1 MSNISMKNVVFHDW
15 ELQNHVPCQ
24 VRLALARFFARIQ
37 VFGNMLFAAI
47 IIDMKPAP
55 LMQELKDRVRSLP
68 HEPGVYIFK
77 DTRARIIYIGKA
89 KDLRSRVSSYMRDPA
104 PGPGA
109 EKLGMLRA
117 DMRGLDFIVTRNEVE
132 ALILEATLIKKHKP
146 RYNVMLKDDKS
157 YPYIKLTNEDY
168 PRLDLT
174 RRVLDDGARYFGPY
188 SSAYGVRGA
197 LNFLR
202 KTFPLRRC
210 NSMKKQ
216 PCMYHH
222 MGQCLGPCGGD
233 VDKEQYAAN
242 VRAVAQFLSGKHR
255 ELMKELRESMT
266 RAAADTRFEQ
276 AAIMRDRL
284 LAMEKLFDQKQE
296 AVWGHAVDL
305 DVIGIAS
312 EPGIACAEAL
322 FVRNGALTGHDP
334 FLLRPGAAAGE
345 EEILA
350 RFVEQYYAHR
360 EDVPPEVLLTRA
372 PDDPALLAAF
382 LTERRGRPVT
392 VKLPLR
398 GRKRKLADMA
408 DANAGE
414 HLRDHVRRDMAN
426 RDQARALSAA
436 LETKLG
442 AAFPLRRIAGFD
454 ISTIQGTNTVGSA
467 VAFLNGMPDKDGYR
481 KFVIRGHGQDDFS
494 SMREMAA
501 RYLKNVR
508 AGKWPRPDLIIV
520 DGGKGQLSAV
530 QQGIVDA
537 EYFDEPLYVIGF
549 AKQAAVS
556 HVMGREE
563 PLFYEPD
570 EPALHMALRVI
581 AEAHRFAVSFHR
593 RKRTEAML
601 GE

>member
-1 MSNISMKNVVFHDW
+1 M
-15 ELQNHVPCQ
+15 E
-24 VRLALARFFARIQ
+24 
-37 VFGNMLFAAI
+37 
-47 IIDMKPAP
+47 
-55 LMQELKDRVRSLP
+55 ELKDRVRRLP
-68 HEPGVYIFK
+68 HEPGVYLFK
-77 DTRARIIYIGKA
+77 DARERIIYIGKA
-89 KDLRSRVSSYMRDPA
+89 KDLRNRVSSYMREPA

-117 DMRGLDFIVTRNEVE
+117 DMRGLDTILTRNEVE

-157 YPYIKLTNEDY
+157 YPYIKLTKEDY
-168 PRLDLT
+168 PRIDLT

-188 SSAYGVRGA
+188 SSAYGVRGT

-210 NSMKKQ
+210 NHMKKS

-222 MGQCLGPCGGD
+222 MGQCLGPCGGE
-233 VDKEQYAAN
+233 VDKEQYDAN
-242 VRAVAQFLSGKHR
+242 VRAVAQFLSGKHN
-255 ELMKELRESMT
+255 ELMNDL
-266 RAAADTRFEQ
+266 RAAMKDAATGTRFEQ

-284 LAMEKLFDQKQE
+284 HAMEKLFDQKQE

-305 DVIGIAS
+305 DVIGIAAV
-312 EPGIACAEAL
+312 PGMACAEVL

-334 FLLRPGAAAGE
+334 FLLRPGAAVAE
-345 EEILA
+345 EDILA

-360 EDVPPEVLLTRA
+360 EDVPPQVLLSRA
-372 PDDPALLAAF
+372 PDDPALMAAF
-382 LTERRGRPVT
+382 LAGRRGGAVA
-392 VKLPLR
+392 VKQPQR

-408 DANAGE
+408 DTNAAE
-414 HLRDHVRRDMAN
+414 HLREHVQRDMAN
-426 RDQARALSAA
+426 RDQARDLAQA
-436 LETKLG
+436 LEQKLG
-442 AAFPLRRIAGFD
+442 ATFPLRRIAGFD
-454 ISTIQGTNTVGSA
+454 ISTIQGTSTVGSA

-481 KFVIRGHGQDDFS
+481 KFIIKSGGRDDFS

-501 RYLKNVR
+501 RFLRNVR

-549 AKQAAVS
+549 AKQAFVS
-556 HVMGREE
+556 HVMGREDA
-563 PLFYEPD
+563 LYYEKD
-570 EPALHMALRVI
+570 EPALHMVRRVI
-581 AEAHRFAVSFHR
+581 NEAHRFAISFHR
-593 RKRTEAML
+593 KKRTEAML